1 MRVRTVRRPPG
12 QGGRQ
17 EAVEDSATNGSGRAV
32 GSPRLGERI
41 NYRCPV
47 CGDGGGDA
55 TYKPTRYGDNDWLV
69 GCWSPECE
77 RDRRYLPKLGDA
89 FGLGEAAS
97 KEQIVSALRLIGRAG
112 RRREAKPLPSAATV
126 EGWHARLAGS
136 GHALGY
142 LTQRRGIAPAVLR
155 RERIGWDGDRL
166 TFPMFDPAHKLVALK
181 TRAPKA
187 GVQMRAWPGEG
198 RAWPLYPPVDRRRD
212 WTMLV
217 AGELDALAARSAG
230 LPASSVTLG
239 AGHWRDD
246 WTADLAGLRVV
257 VCFDNNEEQ
266 QARAC
271 RGAAIGRDRRPP
283 AQSPRAGA
291 RSAEGRPERLEHVER
306 VRGSARL
313 ERVILMTAK
322 DVDAFARTLRG
333 AELSPAT
340 RRKYE
345 VVVSMI
351 LDHAVTRGYIETNPL
366 TTRPKAKSKR
376 ARRPAI
382 RVYSLDVVEQIADA
396 AGGQTGALIRTAA
409 LTGLRQG
416 ELIALRWHDVS
427 WTGQAIT
434 VRHTYVAGEGEDV
447 PKSGSSRTVAMSD
460 QAGAVLD
467 ALSKRELWTKGTDL
481 VFPGDLGEHL
491 DPSTLRRLYMK
502 ARDAVIAKAS
512 KDGDELDRLPFHSLR
527 HCFGSRCAAA
537 GVPLSTL
544 QAWMGHANVST
555 TMQYVH
561 HAPQAHDAA
570 RLTAA
575 FAGPVEQVEQWSRR
589 HERHAQDDQAQ
600 ERRVPNPNYNPKAA
614 RGCTIFGRGRLRA
627 PEARHHL
634 SPHGRAR
641 HCCST

>member
-32 GSPRLGERI
+32 RSPRLGEHI

-291 RSAEGRPERLEHVER
+291 RSAEGRPERLPQRRRRPGAASPPAARETQTLVDDLAERREQAKYAVADLHPSGGNSLLVAEKKAGKTTLALNLVQALADDDPFLGHFAVQPMEGRVAFFNYEISPDMFREWADDIDIAHPER
-306 VRGSARL
+306 VVRPL
-313 ERVILMTAK
+313 H
-322 DVDAFARTLRG
+322 LRG
-333 AELSPAT
+333 RSLRFWEAEA
-340 RRKYE
+340 
-345 VVVSMI
+345 
-351 LDHAVTRGYIETNPL
+351 
-366 TTRPKAKSKR
+366 
-376 ARRPAI
+376 
-382 RVYSLDVVEQIADA
+382 
-396 AGGQTGALIRTAA
+396 
-409 LTGLRQG
+409 
-416 ELIALRWHDVS
+416 
-427 WTGQAIT
+427 
-434 VRHTYVAGEGEDV
+434 
-447 PKSGSSRTVAMSD
+447 
-460 QAGAVLD
+460 
-467 ALSKRELWTKGTDL
+467 
-481 VFPGDLGEHL
+481 
-491 DPSTLRRLYMK
+491 
-502 ARDAVIAKAS
+502 
-512 KDGDELDRLPFHSLR
+512 LDRLATWLR
-527 HCFGSRCAAA
+527 GEEVEWLIVDPAARAWSGLVTNENNNTEVGAFTDALDVLKEAA
-537 GVPLSTL
+537 GI
-544 QAWMGHANVST
+544 ANLLLATHTV
-555 TMQYVH
+555 
-561 HAPQAHDAA
+561 
-570 RLTAA
+570 
-575 FAGPVEQVEQWSRR
+575 GE
-589 HERHAQDDQAQ
+589 AQ
-600 ERRVPNPNYNPKAA
+600 
-614 RGCTIFGRGRLRA
+614 GR
-627 PEARHHL
+627 
-634 SPHGRAR
+634 
-641 HCCST
+641 

>member
-1 MRVRTVRRPPG
+1 MPKNPAGTLIVVP
-12 QGGRQ
+12 
-17 EAVEDSATNGSGRAV
+17 AKNGSGHYFEAKWRD
-32 GSPRLGERI
+32 GSGRQIKARLGRAHVEPRHE
-41 NYRCPV
+41 PLE
-47 CGDGGGDA
+47 GSDG
-55 TYKPTRYGDNDWLV
+55 WQ
-69 GCWSPECE
+69 
-77 RDRRYLPKLGDA
+77 RRYRKARGRPDPGVLTADDA
-89 FGLGEAAS
+89 AVAMRAAIQAQAERVVRPAGHDKVTFGRVADEWLAERAADV
-97 KEQIVSALRLIGRAG
+97 KD
-112 RRREAKPLPSAATV
+112 
-126 EGWHARLAGS
+126 
-136 GHALGY
+136 HALKASTARDYRSMLVRADDPLSGRGRSDASVSKRDDDGKPR
-142 LTQRRGIAPAVLR
+142 QRRAWI
-155 RERIGWDGDRL
+155 
-166 TFPMFDPAHKLVALK
+166 
-181 TRAPKA
+181 
-187 GVQMRAWPGEG
+187 MRAFDDV
-198 RAWPLYPPVDRRRD
+198 PVA
-212 WTMLV
+212 T
-217 AGELDALAARSAG
+217 
-230 LPASSVTLG
+230 
-239 AGHWRDD
+239 
-246 WTADLAGLRVV
+246 
-257 VCFDNNEEQ
+257 
-266 QARAC
+266 
-271 RGAAIGRDRRPP
+271 
-283 AQSPRAGA
+283 
-291 RSAEGRPERLEHVER
+291 
-306 VRGSARL
+306 
-313 ERVILMTAK
+313 MTAK

-502 ARDAVIAKAS
+502 ARDAVIAKAA
-512 KDGDELDRLPFHSLR
+512 KDGDEIDRLPFHSLR

-575 FAGPVEQVEQWSRR
+575 FAGAVQQVEQ
-589 HERHAQDDQAQ
+589 
-600 ERRVPNPNYNPKAA
+600 
-614 RGCTIFGRGRLRA
+614 
-627 PEARHHL
+627 EAM
-634 SPHGRAR
+634 A
-641 HCCST
+641 